1 MKLLSVI
8 RCRPLSIILITL
20 LLSACNSETVDS
32 GQSTNQSP
40 IKAFQVSIEGIPA
53 QIIGDQAITARANV
67 DAHIRAEY
75 LWQLDGETLSTESDV
90 DLTTLQDGNYLLRLT
105 VTDSLTSTQSVASI
119 QFSIRGRSNQKLYF
133 GYGSYW
139 KYSDDGLPKTEDWT
153 SMAFDDSH
161 WKTGRGLFG
170 YGVDA
175 QNTFLA
181 NYSTL
186 ELGGDKP
193 TSYYFRKELN
203 VDNIDVVKDVYLKMI
218 VDDAAAIYVNGVE
231 IARTPYMLSGEIKNN
246 STLPT
251 ATAFPN
257 DEFTFV
263 IPASAFTQGKNILSV
278 HVLNQTISSSDVAF
292 DATLKS
298 NNVYQGYSDGPY
310 VFYQNEQVVVKTFTE
325 NGFTSQSYNS
335 HHDAKVTVTLPAELG
350 QFDVQLR
357 GTFTPPPFRYEAPE
371 KFFVTSD
378 IEGNIEALVYML
390 INAGIMDK
398 DFHWTYGTGHLYH
411 IGDLFDRGDYV
422 AESLWLLYHL
432 EAQAQAAGGNVHFIM
447 GNHDMMNLYGDFRYV
462 HPRYYKNAAYVGKP
476 FIEMYGQN
484 TELGRWLRSK
494 NIVEIAGE
502 YLFVHAGFTPELI
515 DRITDG
521 SIPLNEI
528 NNIGRQHSIT
538 GYNSSDRNFYLVS
551 RFYWDRDIARNLV
564 TQQEIERGLALF
576 NAQKMM
582 IGHTVFDK
590 PTYLYAHKVLA
601 IDVHHHE
608 DYQNN
613 KFVQGVEFENGQFL
627 HFMASKESGVTK
639 TPIQ

>member
-1 MKLLSVI
+1 MKFLSVI
-8 RCRPLSIILITL
+8 RCRTIRLMLITL
-20 LLSACNSETVDS
+20 FISACNGETADS
-32 GQSTNQSP
+32 NQSTNQSSTT
-40 IKAFQVSIEGIPA
+40 AFSISIEGIPA
-53 QIIGDQAITARANV
+53 QIMGNQAITAQAKV
-67 DAHIRAEY
+67 DTNIRAEY
-75 LWQLDGETLSTESDV
+75 LWQLNGETLSTESDV
-90 DLTTLQDGNYLLRLT
+90 NLTTLQDGNYLLKLT
-105 VTDSLTSTQSVASI
+105 VTDKLTSAQSVASI
-119 QFSIRGRSNQKLYF
+119 QFSISGRSNQKLYF
-133 GYGSYW
+133 SYGSYW
-139 KYSDDGLPKTEDWT
+139 KYSDDGLPKAEDWASVT
-153 SMAFDDSH
+153 FDDSN

-181 NYSTL
+181 NYSTQNF
-186 ELGGDKP
+186 GGDKP
-193 TSYYFRKELN
+193 TSYYFRKELT
-203 VDNIDVVKDVYLKMI
+203 VDNINVVKDVYLKMI
-218 VDDAAAIYVNGVE
+218 VDDAAVIYVNGAE
-231 IARTPYMLSGEIKNN
+231 IARTPYMVSGEIKND

-263 IPASAFTQGKNILSV
+263 IPASALNQGKNVLAV
-278 HVLNQTISSSDVAF
+278 HVVNQTISSSDIAF

-298 NNVYQGYSDGPY
+298 IDVYQGYSDGPY
-310 VFYQNEQVVVKTFTE
+310 VFYQNEQVVVNTFTE
-325 NGFTSQSYNS
+325 NSFKSQRYNSYN
-335 HHDAKVTVTLPAELG
+335 DAKVTMTLPAELG
-350 QFDVQLR
+350 QFDVQLQSE
-357 GTFTPPPFRYEAPE
+357 FTPPPFRYEAPG

-432 EAQAQAAGGNVHFIM
+432 ETQAQAAGGNVHFLM

-476 FIEMYGQN
+476 LIEMYGEN

-494 NIVEIAGE
+494 NIVEVAGE
-502 YLFVHAGFTPELI
+502 YLFVHAGFTSELI
-515 DRITDG
+515 DRISDG
-521 SIPLNEI
+521 SIPLDEI
-528 NNIGRQHSIT
+528 NSIGRQHSIN

-564 TQQEIERGLALF
+564 TQQEVERGLNLF

-590 PTYLYAHKVLA
+590 PTYLYANKVLA

-627 HFMASKESGVTK
+627 HFIASKESGVTK